1 MANITTSVPN
11 LIQGVSQQSPRVRIP
26 GQCEDQLN
34 ALPTVTK
41 GLTKRPPARLI
52 KNLNDANV
60 FNKGDMIH
68 FIERSATERYV
79 VVIEHR
85 SQSDRQGVL
94 RAFNVDTG
102 DEATINTVT
111 GGYNINNNYLQ
122 LKATDDTLFPA
133 SDSHKLLKARTLG
146 DSTFILNTTKT
157 VAKGTEKSEALDKS
171 RALVFIKQGDF
182 GKKYGLKFRE
192 VGRFTG
198 SGATFTLTW
207 EAVDIKG
214 FFTANLQNRSYRLK
228 SVEVA
233 SGGTGYA
240 DDDTPTLDFAG
251 VDWQVRPEI
260 VTTIQGGSV
269 TSVELVHPGQ
279 TIYYYT
285 NLIDPTAPET
295 QPHKTLSEFP
305 SSSSSSAPYEEVSIV
320 TETATGTGSAKEQV
334 ADSTSIARE
343 LYLALTNQSQTG
355 NYTQADTN
363 NAAVTSKYSFTLK
376 DGSIIINRN
385 DGKDFFVEAFDGLNG
400 SGLGLVHKEVD
411 ALSDLPVRAPD
422 GFRVAV
428 RGDADA
434 NEDDYYLRFESNDG
448 QAFGEGGWVEDVGPD
463 LEVAFDA
470 NTLPLQLV
478 NTALNTF
485 TLNTTSWLRRKAGD
499 DETNPFPSFVGKTIN
514 NMVFFKNRFG
524 FIFQDVIV
532 LSEAAELFNFFRTT
546 VRTLLDT
553 APIDITS
560 ATANVTDLRSSIA
573 FQENLL
579 LFGNRGQFVLKGD
592 PLTNDTVTLNAI
604 TNYNS
609 DTTSDPLAV
618 GSYVYFPYERGEFL
632 GVQEYSLNATTDV
645 YDSDEI
651 TTQIPAYIPKGD
663 VLFSA
668 GTSSEELLAFATG
681 GKDIYLYKYFFNGR
695 EKVLSSWGK
704 LTMSFDVIGMHF
716 MKSSLFCVGDKAG
729 QSVISEIKF
738 EELRL
743 ESDTTGGFTIHL
755 DLLKKHTFTQSV
767 VTDAVN
773 ITIDLGFVPENGDVV
788 EVYDLDGRKLN
799 IVSINN
805 NTATIQGFYKTCF
818 SGLKYN
824 MECTLSE
831 PVFKQGNPP
840 TSSGLARLIL
850 RNGTLFFS
858 EASAFQLEVT
868 PRARDKRIY
877 SYSPFNINVD
887 AMGSRASEE
896 GKFRFSIYTAAP
908 ESVIK
913 IVNSSAFTAN
923 FQSCEYE
930 SNVHTRSTRI

>member
-26 GQCEDQLN
+26 GQCEEQLN

-52 KNLNDANV
+52 KKLTDANV

-102 DEATINTVT
+102 DEAKIEGVT
-111 GGYNINNNYLQ
+111 GGYNINNNYL
-122 LKATDDTLFPA
+122 TIPNA

-157 VAKGTEKSEALDKS
+157 VAKGTEKSEALDKT
-171 RALVFIKQGDF
+171 RALVFIKQGDY
-182 GKKYGLKFRE
+182 GKKYGLKFRDT
-192 VGRFTG
+192 GSFSG
-198 SGATFTLTW
+198 SGATFNLTW
-207 EAVDIKG
+207 EIHYFKDFERV
-214 FFTANLQNRSYRLK
+214 SYRLA
-228 SVEVA
+228 SISVA
-233 SGGTGYA
+233 SGGTGY
-240 DDDTPTLDFAG
+240 DDNDSPTLEFSN
-251 VDWQVRPEI
+251 VNWHIRPEI
-260 VTTIQGGSV
+260 VTTIDGGVV
-269 TSVELVHPGQ
+269 TEVNLVHKGVTQ
-279 TIYYYT
+279 YG
-285 NLIDPTAPET
+285 NLGRSFPATA
-295 QPHKTLSEFP
+295 
-305 SSSSSSAPYEEVSIV
+305 SSSAPFEEVSIV
-320 TETATGTGSAKEQV
+320 TETATGTGSANEQV

-343 LYLALTNQSQTG
+343 LYLALTSQSQTPK
-355 NYTQADTN
+355 YTQAEEN

-376 DGSIIINRN
+376 DGSIIIQRD
-385 DGKDFFVEAFDGLNG
+385 DGRDFYVEAFDGLNG

-448 QAFGEGGWVEDVGPD
+448 QAFGEGGWVEDVGPE

-470 NTLPLQLV
+470 NTLPLQLI
-478 NTALNTF
+478 NTAPNTF
-485 TLNTTSWLRRKAGD
+485 TLNTTAWGRREAGD

-524 FIFQDVIV
+524 FIFQDIIV

-609 DTTSDPLAV
+609 DTTADPLAV

-663 VLFSA
+663 VLFAA

-681 GKDIYLYKYFFNGR
+681 GPDIYLYKYFFNGR

-704 LTMSFDVIGMHF
+704 LTMPFDVIGMHF

-729 QSVISEIKF
+729 QSVISEVKF

-743 ESDTTGGFTIHL
+743 EDDTTGGFTVHL
-755 DLLKKHTFTQSV
+755 DLLKKHTFDQSV
-767 VTDAVN
+767 VTDAVD
-773 ITIDLGFVPENGDVV
+773 ITIDLGFVPESGDVV

-858 EASAFQLEVT
+858 DASAFQIEVT
-868 PRARDKRIY
+868 PRARDKRVY
-877 SYSPFNINVD
+877 SYSPLNINVD
-887 AMGSRASEE
+887 ALGSRASEE

-930 SNVHTRSTRI
+930 ANVHTRSTRI

>member
-26 GQCEDQLN
+26 GQCEEQLN

-52 KNLNDANV
+52 KKLTDANV

-111 GGYNINNNYLQ
+111 GGYNINNNYL
-122 LKATDDTLFPA
+122 TIPNA

-157 VAKGTEKSEALDKS
+157 VAKSTEDDEKSEALDKS

-182 GKKYGLKFRE
+182 GKKYGLKFRDT
-192 VGRFTG
+192 GSFSG
-198 SGATFTLTW
+198 SGATFNLTW
-207 EAVDIKG
+207 EIHYFKDFERV
-214 FFTANLQNRSYRLK
+214 SYRLA
-228 SVEVA
+228 SISVA
-233 SGGTGYA
+233 SGGTGY
-240 DDDTPTLDFAG
+240 DNNDSPTLEFSN
-251 VDWQVRPEI
+251 VNWHIRPEI
-260 VTTIQGGSV
+260 VTTIDGGVV
-269 TSVELVHPGQ
+269 TEVNLVHKGVTQ
-279 TIYYYT
+279 YG
-285 NLIDPTAPET
+285 NLGRSFPATA
-295 QPHKTLSEFP
+295 
-305 SSSSSSAPYEEVSIV
+305 SSSAPFEEVSIV
-320 TETATGTGSAKEQV
+320 TNVSNGNDEESV
-334 ADSTSIARE
+334 DSTNIANE
-343 LYLALTNQSQTG
+343 LHRALSG
-355 NYTQADTN
+355 QADDVYASASEQATDSFI
-363 NAAVTSKYSFTLK
+363 AKYTSTLK
-376 DGSIIINRN
+376 DGSIIIQRD
-385 DGKDFFVEAFDGLNG
+385 DGRDFFVEAFDGLNG

-470 NTLPLQLV
+470 NTLPLQLI
-478 NTALNTF
+478 NTAPDTF
-485 TLNTTSWLRRKAGD
+485 TLNTTAWGRREAGD
-499 DETNPFPSFVGKTIN
+499 DETNPFPSFVGNTIN

-560 ATANVTDLRSSIA
+560 ATANVTDLRSSVA

-609 DTTSDPLAV
+609 DTTADPLAV

-663 VLFSA
+663 VLFAA

-681 GKDIYLYKYFFNGR
+681 GPDIYLYKYFFNGR

-704 LTMSFDVIGMHF
+704 LTMPFDVIGMHF

-729 QSVISEIKF
+729 QSVISEVKF

-743 ESDTTGGFTIHL
+743 EDDTTGGFTVHL
-755 DLLKKHTFTQSV
+755 DLLKKHTFDQSV
-767 VTDAVN
+767 VTDAVD
-773 ITIDLGFVPENGDVV
+773 ITIDLGFVPESGDVV

-858 EASAFQLEVT
+858 DASAFQIEVT
-868 PRARDKRIY
+868 PRARDKRVY
-877 SYSPFNINVD
+877 SYSPLNINVD
-887 AMGSRASEE
+887 ALGSRASEE

-930 SNVHTRSTRI
+930 ANVHTRSTRI

>member
-52 KNLNDANV
+52 KKLTDANV
-60 FNKGDMIH
+60 FNKGDMVH

-102 DEATINTVT
+102 AEAFINTVK

-157 VAKGTEKSEALDKS
+157 VAKSTDKSEALDKS
-171 RALVFIKQGDF
+171 RALVFIKQGDY

-192 VGRFTG
+192 LGSFSG
-198 SGATFTLTW
+198 SGASFAVTWIITFFNQ
-207 EAVDIKG
+207 EAV
-214 FFTANLQNRSYRLK
+214 SYSLD
-228 SVEVA
+228 SIA
-233 SGGTGYA
+233 ISNGGGLYN
-240 DDDTPTLDFAG
+240 DDDTPTLDFG
-251 VDWQVRPEI
+251 TLQWQIRPEI
-260 VTTIQGGSV
+260 VTTIESGVV
-269 TSVELVHPGQ
+269 TKVTLVHPGA
-279 TIYYYT
+279 
-285 NLIDPTAPET
+285 TAMGPIVGFGR
-295 QPHKTLSEFP
+295 TLP
-305 SSSSSSAPYEEVSIV
+305 SIVHSSAPYEEVSIT
-320 TETATGTGSAKEQV
+320 TEKSTVGSAKEEI
-334 ADSTSIARE
+334 ADSTNISNE
-343 LYLALTNQSQTG
+343 LYRALNGQGPTSGYASASSLATQDFRDK
-355 NYTQADTN
+355 YT
-363 NAAVTSKYSFTLK
+363 STLK
-376 DGSIIINRN
+376 DGSIIIQRD
-385 DGKDFFVEAFDGLNG
+385 DGRDFFVEAFDGLNG
-400 SGLGLVHKEVD
+400 YGLGLIHKEVD

-478 NTALNTF
+478 NTAPNTF
-485 TLNTTSWLRRKAGD
+485 TLNTTSWGRREAGD

-681 GKDIYLYKYFFNGR
+681 GTDIYLYKYFFNGR

-704 LTMSFDVIGMHF
+704 LTMPFNVIGMHF

-738 EELRL
+738 EELRV
-743 ESDTTGGFTIHL
+743 EDDTTGGFTIHL
-755 DLLKKHTFTQSV
+755 DLLKKHTFTQTV

-773 ITIDLGFVPENGDVV
+773 ITIDLGFVPESGDVV

-858 EASAFQLEVT
+858 EASSFQLEVT

-877 SYSPFNINVD
+877 SYSPLNINVD
-887 AMGSRASEE
+887 ALGSRASEE

-930 SNVHTRSTRI
+930 ANVHTRSTRI

>member
-26 GQCEDQLN
+26 GQCEEQLN

-52 KNLNDANV
+52 KKLTDANV

-102 DEATINTVT
+102 DEAEIEGVK

-122 LKATDDTLFPA
+122 LKATDDTLLPA

-171 RALVFIKQGDF
+171 RALVFIKQGDY

-192 VGRFTG
+192 VGRFNAQ
-198 SGATFTLTW
+198 GATFNVTW
-207 EAVDIKG
+207 EIERKRGSKAG
-214 FFTANLQNRSYRLK
+214 TFYRYRI
-228 SVEVA
+228 SDVEVNNGG
-233 SGGTGYA
+233 SGYNVN
-240 DDDTPTLDFAG
+240 DTPTLDFDG
-251 VDWQVRPEI
+251 VSWIDRPEI
-260 VTTIQGGSV
+260 VTTV
-269 TSVELVHPGQ
+269 TLADAANENSGVITDVDVIHKGVTEEYRFDELP
-279 TIYYYT
+279 
-285 NLIDPTAPET
+285 N
-295 QPHKTLSEFP
+295 FP
-305 SSSSSSAPYEEVSIV
+305 SFVRASPPYKEVSIV
-320 TETATGTGSAKEQV
+320 THNANGGDHEKI
-334 ADSTSIARE
+334 ADSTNIAQE
-343 LYLALTNQSQTG
+343 LFKALNDIGEDSNLTDSSVRNADIATA
-355 NYTQADTN
+355 YT
-363 NAAVTSKYSFTLK
+363 STLK
-376 DGSIIINRN
+376 DGSIIIQRN

-448 QAFGEGGWVEDVGPD
+448 QAFGEGGWVEDVGPE

-470 NTLPLQLV
+470 NTLPLQLI
-478 NTALNTF
+478 NTAPDTF
-485 TLNTTSWLRRKAGD
+485 TLNTTSWGRREAGD

-524 FIFQDVIV
+524 FIFQDIIV

-609 DTTSDPLAV
+609 DTTADPLAV

-663 VLFSA
+663 VLFAA

-681 GKDIYLYKYFFNGR
+681 GTDIYLYKYFFNGR

-704 LTMSFDVIGMHF
+704 LTMPFDVIGMHF

-729 QSVISEIKF
+729 QSVISEVKF

-743 ESDTTGGFTIHL
+743 EDDTTGGFTIHL
-755 DLLKKHTFTQSV
+755 DLLKKHTFDQSV
-767 VTDAVN
+767 VTDAVD
-773 ITIDLGFVPENGDVV
+773 ITIDLGFVPESGDVV

-858 EASAFQLEVT
+858 DASSFQVEVT
-868 PRARDKRIY
+868 PRARDKRVY
-877 SYSPFNINVD
+877 SYSPLNINVD
-887 AMGSRASEE
+887 ALGSRASEE

-930 SNVHTRSTRI
+930 ANVHTRSTRI

>member
-34 ALPTVTK
+34 ALPTVTR

-52 KNLNDANV
+52 KKLTDANV

-102 DEATINTVT
+102 DEASIEGVT
-111 GGYNINNNYLQ
+111 GGYNINNNYL
-122 LKATDDTLFPA
+122 AIPTA
-133 SDSHKLLKARTLG
+133 ADSHKLLKARTLG

-157 VAKGTEKSEALDKS
+157 VAKGTDKSEALDKS
-171 RALVFIKQGDF
+171 RALVFIKQGDY

-192 VGRFTG
+192 VGRFSG
-198 SGATFTLTW
+198 DGATFDVTW
-207 EAVDIKG
+207 EIERERG
-214 FFTANLQNRSYRLK
+214 QFGGRLYRYRIA
-228 SVEVA
+228 SVSVNNGG
-233 SGGTGYA
+233 SGYNVN
-240 DDDTPTLDFAG
+240 DNPTLDFDG
-251 VDWQVRPEI
+251 VSWINRPEI
-260 VTTIQGGSV
+260 VTTV
-269 TSVELVHPGQ
+269 TLADAANEDSGVITGVEVIHKGVTEEYRFDEL
-279 TIYYYT
+279 
-285 NLIDPTAPET
+285 PT
-295 QPHKTLSEFP
+295 FP
-305 SSSSSSAPYEEVSIV
+305 SFVRSSPPYEEVSIV
-320 TETATGTGSAKEQV
+320 TEDGGGGEKEKV
-334 ADSTSIARE
+334 ADSTNIANE
-343 LYLALTNQSQTG
+343 LHLALNGAGPTGGYASSSSLASQDFIDK
-355 NYTQADTN
+355 YTC
-363 NAAVTSKYSFTLK
+363 TLK
-376 DGSIIINRN
+376 DGSIIIQRD
-385 DGKDFFVEAFDGLNG
+385 DGLDFFVEAFDGLNG

-422 GFRVAV
+422 GFRIAV

-463 LEVAFDA
+463 IEIAFDA

-478 NTALNTF
+478 NTAPDTF
-485 TLNTTSWLRRKAGD
+485 TLSTTSWGRREAGD

-681 GKDIYLYKYFFNGR
+681 GTDIYLYKYFFNGR

-716 MKSSLFCVGDKAG
+716 MKSSLFCVCDKDG
-729 QSVISEIKF
+729 QSVISEVKF

-743 ESDTTGGFTIHL
+743 EDDTTGGFTFHL
-755 DLLKKHTFTQSV
+755 DLLKKHTFDQTV
-767 VTDAVN
+767 VTEAVN
-773 ITIDLGFVPENGDVV
+773 ITIDLGFVPESEDEV

-840 TSSGLARLIL
+840 TSSGLARMIL

-858 EASAFQLEVT
+858 DASAFQIEVT

-877 SYSPFNINVD
+877 SYSPLNINVD
-887 AMGSRASEE
+887 ALGSRSSKE
-896 GKFRFSIYTAAP
+896 GKFRFSVYTAAP

-913 IVNSSAFTAN
+913 IVNQSAFTAN
-923 FQSCEYE
+923 FQSCEFE
-930 SNVHTRSTRI
+930 ANVHTRSTRI

>member
-52 KNLNDANV
+52 KKLTDANV
-60 FNKGDMIH
+60 FNKGDMVH

-102 DEATINTVT
+102 AEAFINTVK
-111 GGYNINNNYLQ
+111 GGYNINNNYL
-122 LKATDDTLFPA
+122 TIPTA

-157 VAKGTEKSEALDKS
+157 VAKSTDVNDKSEALDKS
-171 RALVFIKQGDF
+171 RALVFIKQGDY

-192 VGRFTG
+192 VGRFNDE
-198 SGATFTLTW
+198 GATFNVTW
-207 EAVDIKG
+207 EIERVRGSK
-214 FFTANLQNRSYRLK
+214 
-228 SVEVA
+228 
-233 SGGTGYA
+233 GGTFYRYRIASVLVNNGGAGYNVN
-240 DDDTPTLDFAG
+240 DTPTLDFDG
-251 VDWQVRPEI
+251 VNWINRPEI
-260 VTTIQGGSV
+260 VTTIVGGSV
-269 TSVELVHPGQ
+269 TNVDVIHKGVTEEYRFDEL
-279 TIYYYT
+279 
-285 NLIDPTAPET
+285 PT
-295 QPHKTLSEFP
+295 FP
-305 SSSSSSAPYEEVSIV
+305 SFVKASPPYEEVFI
-320 TETATGTGSAKEQV
+320 TTLTAGDGGVKERAV
-334 ADSTSIARE
+334 DSTNIAFE
-343 LYLALTNQSQTG
+343 LQTALTNSTRG
-355 NYTQADTN
+355 SFADGGSGLRGTSESVATQ
-363 NAAVTSKYSFTLK
+363 YSFTSK
-376 DGSIIINRN
+376 DGSIIIQRN

-428 RGDADA
+428 RGDSDA

-470 NTLPLQLV
+470 NTLPLQLI
-478 NTALNTF
+478 NTAPDTF
-485 TLNTTSWLRRKAGD
+485 TLSTTSWGRREAGD

-524 FIFQDVIV
+524 FIFQDIIV

-609 DTTSDPLAV
+609 DTTADPLAV

-663 VLFSA
+663 VLFAA

-681 GKDIYLYKYFFNGR
+681 GTDIYLYKYFFNGR

-704 LTMSFDVIGMHF
+704 LTMPFDVIGMHF
-716 MKSSLFCVGDKAG
+716 MKSSLFCVCDKDG
-729 QSVISEIKF
+729 QSVISEVKF

-755 DLLKKHTFTQSV
+755 DLLKKHTFDQTV

-773 ITIDLGFVPENGDVV
+773 ITIDLGFVPESGDVV

-858 EASAFQLEVT
+858 EASSFQLEVT

-877 SYSPFNINVD
+877 SYSPLNINVD
-887 AMGSRASEE
+887 ALGSRASEE

-930 SNVHTRSTRI
+930 ANVHTRSTRI

>member
-26 GQCEDQLN
+26 GQCEEQLN

-52 KNLNDANV
+52 KKLTDANV

-102 DEATINTVT
+102 DEATIEGVT

-157 VAKGTEKSEALDKS
+157 VAKNTEKSEALDKS
-171 RALVFIKQGDF
+171 RALVFIKQGDY

-192 VGRFTG
+192 VGRFNAQ
-198 SGATFTLTW
+198 GATFNVTW
-207 EAVDIKG
+207 EIEREIASKG
-214 FFTANLQNRSYRLK
+214 GTFYRYRI
-228 SVEVA
+228 SDVEVNNGG
-233 SGGTGYA
+233 SGYNVN
-240 DDDTPTLDFAG
+240 DTPTLDFDG
-251 VDWQVRPEI
+251 VSWIDRPEI
-260 VTTIQGGSV
+260 VTTV
-269 TSVELVHPGQ
+269 TLADAANENSGVITDVDVIHKGVTEEYRFDELP
-279 TIYYYT
+279 
-285 NLIDPTAPET
+285 N
-295 QPHKTLSEFP
+295 FP
-305 SSSSSSAPYEEVSIV
+305 SFVRASPPYKEVSIV
-320 TETATGTGSAKEQV
+320 THNANGGDHEKI
-334 ADSTSIARE
+334 ADSTNIAQE
-343 LYLALTNQSQTG
+343 LFKALNDIGEDSNLTDSSVRNADIATA
-355 NYTQADTN
+355 YT
-363 NAAVTSKYSFTLK
+363 STLK
-376 DGSIIINRN
+376 DGSIIIQRN

-448 QAFGEGGWVEDVGPD
+448 QAFGEGGWVEDVGPE

-470 NTLPLQLV
+470 NTLPLQLI
-478 NTALNTF
+478 NTAPNTF
-485 TLNTTSWLRRKAGD
+485 TLNTTAWGRREAGD

-560 ATANVTDLRSSIA
+560 ATANVTDLRSSVA

-609 DTTSDPLAV
+609 DTTADPLAV

-663 VLFSA
+663 VLFAA

-681 GKDIYLYKYFFNGR
+681 GPDIYLYKYFFNGR

-704 LTMSFDVIGMHF
+704 LTMPFDVIGMHF

-729 QSVISEIKF
+729 QSVISEVKF

-743 ESDTTGGFTIHL
+743 EDDTTGGFTVHL
-755 DLLKKHTFTQSV
+755 DLLKKHTFDQSV
-767 VTDAVN
+767 VTDAVD
-773 ITIDLGFVPENGDVV
+773 ITIDLGFVPESGDVV

-858 EASAFQLEVT
+858 DASAFQIEVT
-868 PRARDKRIY
+868 PRARDKRVY
-877 SYSPFNINVD
+877 SYSPLNINVD
-887 AMGSRASEE
+887 ALGSRASEE

-930 SNVHTRSTRI
+930 ANVHTRSTRI

>member
-26 GQCEDQLN
+26 GQCEEQLN

-52 KNLNDANV
+52 KKLTDANV

-102 DEATINTVT
+102 DEATIEGVT

-171 RALVFIKQGDF
+171 RALVFIKQGDY

-192 VGRFTG
+192 VGRFNDNL
-198 SGATFTLTW
+198 GATFNVTW
-207 EAVDIKG
+207 EIERERGSK
-214 FFTANLQNRSYRLK
+214 
-228 SVEVA
+228 
-233 SGGTGYA
+233 GGTFYRYRIASVSVNNGGSGYNVN
-240 DDDTPTLDFAG
+240 DTPTLDFDG
-251 VDWQVRPEI
+251 VSWIDRPEI
-260 VTTIQGGSV
+260 VTTIESGSV
-269 TSVELVHPGQ
+269 LKVDLVHKGV
-279 TIYYYT
+279 TEEYRFDE
-285 NLIDPTAPET
+285 LPT
-295 QPHKTLSEFP
+295 FP
-305 SSSSSSAPYEEVSIV
+305 SFVRASPPYEEVFI
-320 TETATGTGSAKEQV
+320 TTLTASSGSVKERAV
-334 ADSTSIARE
+334 DSTNIAFE
-343 LYLALTNQSQTG
+343 LQKALTNSTIG
-355 NYTQADTN
+355 SFADGGSGLRGTSESVATQ
-363 NAAVTSKYSFTLK
+363 YSFTAK
-376 DGSIIINRN
+376 DGSIIIQRD
-385 DGKDFFVEAFDGLNG
+385 DGRDFFVEAFDGLNG

-470 NTLPLQLV
+470 NTLPLQLI
-478 NTALNTF
+478 NTAPNTF
-485 TLNTTSWLRRKAGD
+485 TLNTTSWGRREAGD
-499 DETNPFPSFVGKTIN
+499 DETNPFPSFVGNTIN

-524 FIFQDVIV
+524 FIFQDIIV

-609 DTTSDPLAV
+609 DTTADPLAV

-663 VLFSA
+663 VLFAA

-681 GKDIYLYKYFFNGR
+681 GTDIYLYKYFFNGR

-704 LTMSFDVIGMHF
+704 LTMPFDVIGMHF
-716 MKSSLFCVGDKAG
+716 MKSSLFCVGDKSG
-729 QSVISEIKF
+729 QSVISEVKF

-743 ESDTTGGFTIHL
+743 EDDTTGGFTVHL
-755 DLLKKHTFTQSV
+755 DLLKKHTFDQSV
-767 VTDAVN
+767 VTDAVD
-773 ITIDLGFVPENGDVV
+773 ITIDLGFVPESGDVV

-858 EASAFQLEVT
+858 DASAFQIEVT
-868 PRARDKRIY
+868 PRARDKRVY
-877 SYSPFNINVD
+877 SYSPLNINVD
-887 AMGSRASEE
+887 ALGSRASEE

-930 SNVHTRSTRI
+930 ANVHTRSTRI

>member
-26 GQCEDQLN
+26 GQCEEQLN

-52 KNLNDANV
+52 KKLTDANV

-102 DEATINTVT
+102 DEATIEGVT
-111 GGYNINNNYLQ
+111 GGYNINNNYL
-122 LKATDDTLFPA
+122 TIPNA

-157 VAKGTEKSEALDKS
+157 VAKGTEKSEALDKT
-171 RALVFIKQGDF
+171 RALVFIKQGDY
-182 GKKYGLKFRE
+182 GKKYGLKFRDT
-192 VGRFTG
+192 GSFSG
-198 SGATFTLTW
+198 SGATFNLTW
-207 EAVDIKG
+207 EIHYFKDFERV
-214 FFTANLQNRSYRLK
+214 SYRLA
-228 SVEVA
+228 SISVA
-233 SGGTGYA
+233 SGGTGY
-240 DDDTPTLDFAG
+240 DDNDSPTLEFSN
-251 VDWQVRPEI
+251 VNWHIRPEI
-260 VTTIQGGSV
+260 VTTIDGGVV
-269 TSVELVHPGQ
+269 TEVNLVHKGVTQ
-279 TIYYYT
+279 YG
-285 NLIDPTAPET
+285 NLGRSFPATA
-295 QPHKTLSEFP
+295 
-305 SSSSSSAPYEEVSIV
+305 SSSAPFEEVSIV
-320 TETATGTGSAKEQV
+320 TETATGTGSANEQV

-343 LYLALTNQSQTG
+343 LYLALTSQSQTPK
-355 NYTQADTN
+355 YTQAEEN

-376 DGSIIINRN
+376 DGSIIIQRD
-385 DGKDFFVEAFDGLNG
+385 DGRDFYVEAFDGLNG

-448 QAFGEGGWVEDVGPD
+448 QAFGEGGWVEDVGPE

-470 NTLPLQLV
+470 NTLPLQLI
-478 NTALNTF
+478 NTAPNTF
-485 TLNTTSWLRRKAGD
+485 TLNTTAWGRREAGD
-499 DETNPFPSFVGKTIN
+499 DETNPFPSFVGNTIN

-560 ATANVTDLRSSIA
+560 ATANVTDLRSSVA

-609 DTTSDPLAV
+609 DTTADPLAV

-663 VLFSA
+663 VLFAA

-681 GKDIYLYKYFFNGR
+681 GPDIYLYKYFFNGR

-704 LTMSFDVIGMHF
+704 LTMPFDVIGMHF

-729 QSVISEIKF
+729 QSVISEVKF

-743 ESDTTGGFTIHL
+743 EDDTTGGFTVHL
-755 DLLKKHTFTQSV
+755 DLLKKHTFDQSV
-767 VTDAVN
+767 VTDAVD
-773 ITIDLGFVPENGDVV
+773 ITIDLGFVPESGDVV

-858 EASAFQLEVT
+858 DASAFQIEVT
-868 PRARDKRIY
+868 PRARDKRVY
-877 SYSPFNINVD
+877 SYSPLNINVD
-887 AMGSRASEE
+887 ALGSRASEE

-930 SNVHTRSTRI
+930 ANVHTRSTRI

>member
-52 KNLNDANV
+52 QKLTDANV

-102 DEATINTVT
+102 AEATIEGVT
-111 GGYNINNNYLQ
+111 GGYNINNNYL
-122 LKATDDTLFPA
+122 AIPTA

-157 VAKGTEKSEALDKS
+157 VAKGTEKSPALDKS

-182 GKKYGLKFRE
+182 GKKYGLKFRDT
-192 VGRFTG
+192 GSFSG
-198 SGATFTLTW
+198 SGATFNLTW
-207 EAVDIKG
+207 RIHHFKDAERV
-214 FFTANLQNRSYRLK
+214 SYRLDSI
-228 SVEVA
+228 SVA
-233 SGGTGYA
+233 TGGSGYA
-240 DDDTPTLDFAG
+240 DNDSPTLEFAN
-251 VDWQVRPEI
+251 VNWHVRPEI
-260 VTTIQGGSV
+260 VTTIVGGVV
-269 TSVELVHPGQ
+269 TKVDLVNPGATQ
-279 TIYYYT
+279 YGLF
-285 NLIDPTAPET
+285 NRSFPATA
-295 QPHKTLSEFP
+295 
-305 SSSSSSAPYEEVSIV
+305 SSSAPFEEVSI
-320 TETATGTGSAKEQV
+320 TTQLSAGDLKEEI
-334 ADSTSIARE
+334 ADSTTIANE
-343 LYLALTNQSQTG
+343 LHRALTGLSPTNIGGDVYARSSQ
-355 NYTQADTN
+355 QA
-363 NAAVTSKYSFTLK
+363 TSSFTAKYTSILK
-376 DGSIIINRN
+376 DGSIIIQRN
-385 DGKDFFVEAFDGLNG
+385 DGRDFHVEAFDGLNG

-411 ALSDLPVRAPD
+411 ALSDLPVRSPD
-422 GFRVAV
+422 GFRIAV
-428 RGDADA
+428 RGDSDA
-434 NEDDYYLRFESNDG
+434 NEDDYYLRFEANDG
-448 QAFGEGGWVEDVGPD
+448 LAFGEGGWVEDVGPD
-463 LEVAFDA
+463 LEVAFDV

-478 NTALNTF
+478 NTAPNTF
-485 TLNTTSWLRRKAGD
+485 TLSTTSWGRREAGD

-524 FIFQDVIV
+524 FIFQDIIV

-668 GTSSEELLAFATG
+668 GTSSEELLAFASG

-704 LTMSFDVIGMHF
+704 LTMPFDVIGMHF
-716 MKSSLFCVGDKAG
+716 MKSSLFCVGDKTG

-773 ITIDLGFVPENGDVV
+773 ITIDLGFVPESGDVV

-858 EASAFQLEVT
+858 DASSFQLEVT
-868 PRARDKRIY
+868 PRARDKRVY
-877 SYSPFNINVD
+877 SYSPLNINVD
-887 AMGSRASEE
+887 ALGSRASEE

-930 SNVHTRSTRI
+930 ANVHTRSTRI

>member
-26 GQCEDQLN
+26 GQCEEQLN

-52 KNLNDANV
+52 KKLNDANV

-102 DEATINTVT
+102 DEAEIEGVK
-111 GGYNINNNYLQ
+111 GGYNINNNYL
-122 LKATDDTLFPA
+122 TIPTA

-157 VAKGTEKSEALDKS
+157 VAKSTEDDDKSPALDKS
-171 RALVFIKQGDF
+171 RALVFIKQGDY
-182 GKKYGLKFRE
+182 GKKYGLKFRDT
-192 VGRFTG
+192 GSFSG
-198 SGATFTLTW
+198 SGATF
-207 EAVDIKG
+207 K
-214 FFTANLQNRSYRLK
+214 FTP
-228 SVEVA
+228 EVA
-233 SGGTGYA
+233 FVDNLGRAAFRAKSIEIEYGGSGYLE
-240 DDDTPTLDFAG
+240 DDTPILDFSALTYAQ
-251 VDWQVRPEI
+251 WLTRPEI
-260 VTTIQGGSV
+260 VTTIENGVV
-269 TSVELVHPGQ
+269 TKVNLVNPGL
-279 TIYYYT
+279 THI
-285 NLIDPTAPET
+285 LGI
-295 QPHKTLSEFP
+295 P
-305 SSSSSSAPYEEVSIV
+305 SSNPLPTTIIPSSAPYEEISIV
-320 TETATGTGSAKEQV
+320 THDASGGADERI
-334 ADSTSIARE
+334 ADSTNIANE
-343 LYLALTNQSQTG
+343 LYRALNSQGATHG
-355 NYTQADTN
+355 YANPTLREVASSDFI
-363 NAAVTSKYSFTLK
+363 SKYTSTLK
-376 DGSIIINRN
+376 DGSILIQRN
-385 DGKDFFVEAFDGLNG
+385 DGRDFFVEAFDGLHG
-400 SGLGLVHKEVD
+400 SGLGLIHKEVD
-411 ALSDLPVRAPD
+411 ALSDLPVRSPD

-428 RGDADA
+428 RGDSDA
-434 NEDDYYLRFESNDG
+434 NEDDYYLRFEANDG

-463 LEVAFDA
+463 LEVSFDA

-478 NTALNTF
+478 NTAPDTF
-485 TLNTTSWLRRKAGD
+485 TLNTTSWGRREAGD

-609 DTTSDPLAV
+609 DTTADPLAV

-663 VLFSA
+663 VLFAA

-681 GKDIYLYKYFFNGR
+681 GTDIYLYKYFFNGR

-704 LTMSFDVIGMHF
+704 LTMPFDVIGMHF
-716 MKSSLFCVGDKAG
+716 MKSSLFCVCDKDG
-729 QSVISEIKF
+729 QSVISEVKF

-743 ESDTTGGFTIHL
+743 EDDTTGGFTVHL
-755 DLLKKHTFTQSV
+755 DLLKKHTFDQSV
-767 VTDAVN
+767 VTDAVD
-773 ITIDLGFVPENGDVV
+773 ITIDLGFVPESGDVV

-858 EASAFQLEVT
+858 EASSFQLEVT
-868 PRARDKRIY
+868 PRARDKRVY
-877 SYSPFNINVD
+877 SYSPLNINVD
-887 AMGSRASEE
+887 ALGSRASEE

-930 SNVHTRSTRI
+930 ANVHTRSTRI